1 MAEPVDPNQR
11 SGFGKNLMNFLSSK
25 LPYQS
30 LEVEDKIKEL
40 NPKYETFYN
49 KGTKREEALSRQ
61 GISTSIATADDLYA
75 NVLQKKDYHE
85 FMYANLQPDKGKR
98 LMDYRVMAA
107 FSEVADALDEICDEF
122 INKDDNGEIVKLEF
136 KETKLSDE
144 QKTKIKKEFQKYVDF
159 FELEKKG
166 WEYLR
171 SLLVDAELY
180 FEHIVHK
187 SHTKAGILGVVSVPS
202 DLIDPVFQNVQ
213 NQVVRGYLLKKNVYD
228 PKTPGK
234 VLKIEFVPMD
244 LNQVTYIHS
253 GIWNENK
260 TLRLP
265 FIENARRA
273 YRQLSLIEDA
283 IVIYRLVRAPERLVF
298 NVDVGNMSPPKAEA
312 YLRKLMTNYWSR
324 RTYDAD
330 QGGTVQKFNPQ
341 SMLDSFWFAKRQGS
355 TGTTVDALPGGANL
369 GELTDLMYFVKKL
382 YKSLKVP
389 ASRLNP
395 EEVFRDGTDIL
406 REELKFARFII
417 RLQQKFASGL
427 KNGFVTHLKLKELWK
442 EYELHESDFE
452 LAFNVPTNFYEL
464 RENQKFQI
472 KAENFNTI
480 TTSDLVSKTYAQ
492 KKYLGWSDSDIM
504 ANREFLRKDRELL
517 WELDQITNA
526 GPNWREAGAAPVAG
540 QGAEAG
546 AGAGGFGGGA
556 SAFGGGAE
564 RTPPE
569 FGPGPGGAA
578 AAPEAG
584 AGGPVAGGAAAA
596 GGEAPGGAPAS
607 QV

>member
-1 MAEPVDPNQR
+1 MAEPVNPNER
-11 SGFGKNLMNFLSSK
+11 STFGKNLANFISSK
-25 LPYQS
+25 LPYHA
-30 LEVEDKIKEL
+30 LEVEDKIKQL

-49 KGTKREEALSRQ
+49 KGTKREEALGRQ
-61 GISTSIATADDLYA
+61 GVSTTIATADDLYA

-122 INKDDNGEIVKLEF
+122 INKDDSGEIVKLQF
-136 KETKLSDE
+136 KETELSEE
-144 QKTKIKKEFQKYVDF
+144 QKTKLKKEFQKYIGY
-159 FELEKKG
+159 FELEQKG

-171 SLLVDAELY
+171 TLLVDAELY

-187 SHTKAGILGVVSVPS
+187 KYPKEGVLGIVSIPS
-202 DLIDPVFQNVQ
+202 DVVDPVFQNVQ
-213 NQVVRGYLLKKNVYD
+213 NQVVRGYLLKKNIYD
-228 PKTPGK
+228 PKNPGK
-234 VLKIEFVPMD
+234 IAKVEFVPLD

-324 RTYDAD
+324 RTYDND

-341 SMLDSFWFAKRQGS
+341 SMLDSFWFAKRAGS
-355 TGTTVDALPGGANL
+355 AGTTVEQLAGGQNL

-417 RLQQKFASGL
+417 RLQQKFAAGL
-427 KNGFVTHLKLKELWK
+427 KNGFVTHLKLKEMWT
-442 EYELHESDFE
+442 EYKLNEADVELV
-452 LAFNVPTNFYEL
+452 FNVPTNFYEL

-492 KKYLGWSDSDIM
+492 KKYLGWSDADVM
-504 ANREFLRKDRELL
+504 ANREFLRKDRELM

-526 GPNWREAGAAPVAG
+526 GPNWREAGAPVAG

-546 AGAGGFGGGA
+546 GGGA
-556 SAFGGGAE
+556 AFGGGAAMGGE
-564 RTPPE
+564 RMPPE
-569 FGPGPGGAA
+569 FGPGPGAGAA
-578 AAPEAG
+578 PA
-584 AGGPVAGGAAAA
+584 AGGAEAGGAAASGAAPAA
-596 GGEAPGGAPAS
+596 GGGGAAPGGAPAS
-607 QV
+607 